1 MQDFR
6 NLKVWGKGH
15 ELTLLVYRLSKSF
28 PKEELFCPTQQLRR
42 SSSSIPTNIAEGCG
56 RGSNADFARFLW
68 IANGSAKEVDYQ
80 LILARDLG
88 YLNESDY
95 QVARNLVIEVMRM
108 LSGLIQ
114 TVTQV

>member
-28 PKEELFCPTQQLRR
+28 PKEELFCLTQQLRR